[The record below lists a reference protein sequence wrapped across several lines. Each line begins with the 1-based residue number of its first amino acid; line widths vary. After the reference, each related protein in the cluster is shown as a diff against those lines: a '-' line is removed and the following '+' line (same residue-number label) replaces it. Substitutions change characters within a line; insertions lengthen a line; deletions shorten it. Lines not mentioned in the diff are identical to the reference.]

1 MSGLFRGAVGLA
13 LQRCSSDCGSAAD
26 AVWGTRE
33 RLESSSSCCK
43 ASQVNE
49 VQEGDKNYICIKE
62 VKIRQ
67 QR

>member
-13 LQRCSSDCGSAAD
+13 LQCCGSDCGTAPD
-26 AVWGTRE
+26 AVWQTRK
-33 RLESSSSCCK
+33 RLGSPSSCCN

-49 VQEGDKNYICIKE
+49 VREGDKNYVCIKE